1 MGKWKHEMGTGLVLG
16 LEKLSCISPDA
27 FLQEL
32 SPQHGPQLSLV
43 SLSPPQLF
51 LGGWDVEWKSV
62 GLRSLGSLPRLEIK
76 VD

>member
-1 MGKWKHEMGTGLVLG
+1 MGTGLVLG

-32 SPQHGPQLSLV
+32 SPQHGPQFSLV

-62 GLRSLGSLPRLEIK
+62 GTSVSGEPSRLEIK